1 MFGSYRGYPIFTLP
15 SYNTPYFYAMHPSGS
30 APRVIGSL
38 NHFQTL
44 KRLYNHIDRQI
55 KKGALVDLTAPN

>member
-1 MFGSYRGYPIFTLP
+1 MIGSYRGYPILTLP
-15 SYNTPYFYAMHPSGS
+15 SYNTPYYYAAHPNGIPCR
-30 APRVIGSL
+30 AIGSV

-55 KKGALVDLTAPN
+55 KKGALVDLTPSK